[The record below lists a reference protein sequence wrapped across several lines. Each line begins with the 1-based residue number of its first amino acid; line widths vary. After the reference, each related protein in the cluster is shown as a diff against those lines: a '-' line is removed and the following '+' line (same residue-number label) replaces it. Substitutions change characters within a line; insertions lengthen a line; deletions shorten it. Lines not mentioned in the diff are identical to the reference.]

1 MSQDS
6 EQKKLRNEKRLKNKR
21 LEEKRLKK
29 KHLAKTRNQ
38 KYRTKKLRTKMQ
50 LAKTRKKRTYLK
62 NVMAGILADR
72 RGPLSNDCGFRNGR
86 KGFYYESPLWCN
98 RSTEPYGGR
107 YWGGQC
113 WTCESYR
120 GYNGD
125 EKVSPLIFAIQ
136 SGSVDRVK
144 ELIRSCA
151 EQLCLLPNTGTTPLM
166 YACKNATCCCAWLLL
181 DAGADPNATD
191 CNGTT
196 ALMYACKNV
205 TCCCARLLLDAGA
218 DPNATDCNGTTAL
231 MYACNTKVSPLA
243 MQISYYHTR
252 MCPRNRRNLVKML
265 LDAGADPT
273 AENIDGSAPLSFAM
287 TGSDSG
293 IVELL
298 EDTPVVLPTAEGAVS
313 SAPHATHAAAV
324 VTSGGAS
331 TASDGSSSSSDT
343 SDSDDDSLDDE

>member
-1 MSQDS
+1 MPQDS

-38 KYRTKKLRTKMQ
+38 KYRTKKLLTKMQ

-196 ALMYACKNV
+196 ALMYAC
-205 TCCCARLLLDAGA
+205 
-218 DPNATDCNGTTAL
+218 
-231 MYACNTKVSPLA
+231 NTKVSPLA

-273 AENIDGSAPLSFAM
+273 AENIDGSTPLSFAM
-287 TGSDSG
+287 TNSDSR

-313 SAPHATHAAAV
+313 SASGTTHAAVAAATAPDAAV
-324 VTSGGAS
+324 VAGGGAS
-331 TASDGSSSSSDT
+331 TAFYGSSSDS
-343 SDSDDDSLDDE
+343 SDSDDE